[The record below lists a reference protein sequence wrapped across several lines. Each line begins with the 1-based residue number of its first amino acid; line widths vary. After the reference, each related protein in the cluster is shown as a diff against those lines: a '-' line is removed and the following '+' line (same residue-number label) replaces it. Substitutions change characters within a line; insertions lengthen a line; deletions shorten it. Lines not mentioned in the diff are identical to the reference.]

1 MSPKVPFLAL
11 LAVAALMHIG
21 VAAATDTAQPVTE
34 AEAQPDPRRCLPS
47 EPTVREGMEA
57 ILTDVEVALTAV
69 GGRDMDPDELVTLA
83 RTIDGKLPGIRAEGL
98 SKPCHRQFLL
108 ITDDISNGT
117 NLMIGAQR
125 VEPQRMGL
133 MTVVQ
138 ALNLYGRQFDH
149 PDWRVLSYMPG
160 RKTP

>member
-11 LAVAALMHIG
+11 LAVAALVHIG
-21 VAAATDTAQPVTE
+21 VAAATEPARPATG
-34 AEAQPDPRRCLPS
+34 AEAQPDPGRCLPS

-57 ILTDVEVALTAV
+57 IRTDVEAALAAA
-69 GGRDMDPDELVTLA
+69 GDRDMDPEELVTLG
-83 RTIDGKLPGIRAEGL
+83 RTIDGQLPGIRAEGL

-125 VEPQRMGL
+125 VEAQRMGM

-149 PDWRVLSYMPG
+149 PDWRVLSYVPG
-160 RKTP
+160 RKAP

>member
-1 MSPKVPFLAL
+1 MSPKVPFRAL
-11 LAVAALMHIG
+11 LAVAALVYFG
-21 VAAATDTAQPVTE
+21 VAAATETAQPVTV
-34 AEAQPDPRRCLPS
+34 AQAQPDPRRCLPS
-47 EPTVREGMEA
+47 EPSVRAGMEA
-57 ILTDVEVALTAV
+57 IRTDVEVALTAA
-69 GGRDMDPDELVTLA
+69 GGRDMDPGELVTLA
-83 RTIDGKLPGIRAEGL
+83 RTIDGRLPSIRAEGL

-125 VEPQRMGL
+125 VEAQRMGL

-149 PDWRVLSYMPG
+149 PDWRVLSYVPG
-160 RKTP
+160 RKAH

>member
-1 MSPKVPFLAL
+1 MSPKVTFLAL
-11 LAVAALMHIG
+11 LAVTALVHVD
-21 VAAATDTAQPVTE
+21 VAAATEPVRPVTG
-34 AEAQPDPRRCLPS
+34 AEAQPASGRCLPS

-57 ILTDVEVALTAV
+57 IRTHVEAALTAA

-98 SKPCHRQFLL
+98 PKPCHRQFLL

-117 NLMIGAQR
+117 DLMIGAQR
-125 VEPQRMGL
+125 VEAQRMGL

-138 ALNLYGRQFDH
+138 ALNLYGRRFDH
-149 PDWRVLSYMPG
+149 PDWHVLSYVPG
-160 RKTP
+160 RKAP